1 MFQAILYTVSWFIC
15 QSATFA
21 LAFLI
26 FAREIPIEKFPT
38 VFQMYYSAF
47 IPLNSAFNVFIYT
60 RPAVRYVRRVDPSIS
75 RFQAFWMVLKA
86 GCEAPIMDQTLLST
100 NQQLQQQP
108 HPDISSR
115 APFKCYYYDGN
126 DLCLSLEHLNDISS
140 DDLKF
145 MVRSSDSVERIAIST
160 WSGKDIATNSKIR
173 DLENIPVGKEIL
185 NHRHYDPR
193 PVLGLNENVMIEER
207 FDDEGEECAVKDSVD
222 SVFFS
227 TWSREDPLNNS
238 VDPNNGIHGLE
249 VGPFFDQGV
258 NNEYSHNDVE
268 MLYSSGRISED
279 NAADSNV
286 SYSIHDGQGQEDLEK
301 RSSIQ

>member
-1 MFQAILYTVSWFIC
+1 
-15 QSATFA
+15 
-21 LAFLI
+21 
-26 FAREIPIEKFPT
+26 
-38 VFQMYYSAF
+38 
-47 IPLNSAFNVFIYT
+47 
-60 RPAVRYVRRVDPSIS
+60 
-75 RFQAFWMVLKA
+75 
-86 GCEAPIMDQTLLST
+86 
-100 NQQLQQQP
+100 
-108 HPDISSR
+108 
-115 APFKCYYYDGN
+115 
-126 DLCLSLEHLNDISS
+126 
-140 DDLKF
+140 
-145 MVRSSDSVERIAIST
+145 
-160 WSGKDIATNSKIR
+160 
-173 DLENIPVGKEIL
+173 
-185 NHRHYDPR
+185 
-193 PVLGLNENVMIEER
+193 MIEER

-227 TWSREDPLNNS
+227 TWSREDPLNNN